1 MNSALTVSEF
11 YELWQP
17 GTGVL
22 FTCLPE
28 ILLGVLALLALVFDV
43 ACKSCCAKRAATA
56 FVSASL
62 IALFICLVGN
72 VFPHAFDV
80 TWNSIFFPGA
90 EIFVSQYI
98 TPLFVACAFFA
109 IRLSDIVRSRES
121 NAEISAPATTHLILI
136 ATAAASLLL
145 KTANFIAFFVLLE
158 TLTVCLY
165 ALVGSNR
172 GNAHSLEAGV
182 KYLIAGGVSGGL
194 MLFGIVLLY
203 GGAALAGVPAL
214 GNNDPLGYMTIAM
227 FLSQCPDSL
236 LGLAGAG
243 MVLAGV
249 MFKLGVFPMQFW
261 IPDVYQGAPTH
272 VTFFLATLSKA
283 VGFLLMFIMLQVFSG
298 VAGTLIPVLLACA
311 LISIVYANLTALGQR
326 NVKRLLGLSGVSH
339 AGYLML
345 GLLATVS
352 LALEREP
359 GAAML
364 SGVLVSLYLV
374 VYIITV
380 YPIFS
385 VMVRMPQTD
394 DALQNFDDYEKLV
407 KRNPFLAGTL
417 AFGLGSLAGI
427 PPTVGFIAKLGILY
441 ALFLAGF
448 YGSIAVMLACV
459 VAGIYY
465 YFGWLRAAFA
475 RGECCGEKGGC
486 GCCCEEKSCGASKYL
501 PVNACSRIVLIVFC
515 ALLVLG
521 SLGYWFAVRGICTLL
536 QF

>member
-1 MNSALTVSEF
+1 MESVTDF
-11 YELWQP
+11 YKLWQP
-17 GTGVL
+17 DAGMF

-28 ILLGVLALLALVFDV
+28 ILLVALALIALVFDV
-43 ACKSCCAKRAATA
+43 ACKSCCAKRAGKA
-56 FVSASL
+56 FVNAAL
-62 IALFICLVGN
+62 IALFICLVGGA
-72 VFPHAFDV
+72 FPQASV
-80 TWNSIFFPGA
+80 SASPSIFFNDAAMPLFRLLSA
-90 EIFVSQYI
+90 
-98 TPLFVACAFFA
+98 LFVAIAFFTNNLA
-109 IRLSDIVRSRES
+109 GIVRSRES
-121 NAEISAPATTHLILI
+121 NAEISAPATTHLVLI

-145 KTANFIAFFVLLE
+145 KSANFVAFFVLLE

-203 GGAALAGVPAL
+203 GGAALAGVPVID
-214 GNNDPLGYMTIAM
+214 GDPLGYGTIYA
-227 FLSQCPDSL
+227 FLVQSPDSL
-236 LGLAGAG
+236 IGIAGAG

-283 VGFLLMFIMLQVFSG
+283 VGFLLMFLMLGIFSG
-298 VAGTLIPVLLACA
+298 IAGTLVPVLVACA

-339 AGYLML
+339 AGYLTL

-352 LALEREP
+352 LVPQDPRTAGLA
-359 GAAML
+359 GII
-364 SGVLVSLYLV
+364 VVLYLL
-374 VYIITV
+374 VYIATV

-394 DALQNFDDYEKLV
+394 DALQNFDDYEKLA

-417 AFGLGSLAGI
+417 AFGIGSLAGI
-427 PPTVGFIAKLGILY
+427 PPTIGFIAKLGILY
-441 ALFLAGF
+441 VLFLAGF
-448 YGSIAVMLACV
+448 YWSIAVMLACV

-475 RGECCGEKGGC
+475 RGDCCGEKGGC
-486 GCCCEEKSCGASKYL
+486 CCEENSCASKYL
-501 PVNACSRIVLIVFC
+501 PVGICSRVVLIAFC
-515 ALLVLG
+515 AFLILG
-521 SLGYWFAVRGICTLL
+521 SIGYWFIVNTACGGLA
-536 QF
+536 F

>member
-1 MNSALTVSEF
+1 MNSALTVPEF
-11 YELWQP
+11 YEFWQP

-43 ACKSCCAKRAATA
+43 ACKSCCAKRAANA
-56 FVSASL
+56 FVSAAL
-62 IALFICLVGN
+62 IALFICLVGDA
-72 VFPHAFDV
+72 FPHSLDANL
-80 TWNSIFFPGA
+80 TSIFFPGA

-109 IRLSDIVRSRES
+109 IRLSGIVRSRES

-136 ATAAASLLL
+136 ATAAASLLM

-203 GGAALAGVPAL
+203 GGAALAGVPAF
-214 GNNDPLGYMTIAM
+214 GYDPLGYATISV
-227 FLSQCPDSL
+227 FLMQNPDSL

-283 VGFLLMFIMLQVFSG
+283 VGLLLMFVMLFIFSG

-345 GLLATVS
+345 GVLATFS
-352 LALEREP
+352 LLLEKEFSSAALS
-359 GAAML
+359 A
-364 SGVLVSLYLV
+364 VLVALYLV
-374 VYIITV
+374 VYIVTV

-394 DALQNFDDYEKLV
+394 DALQNFDDYEKLA

-465 YFGWLRAAFA
+465 YFGWLRAAFV

-486 GCCCEEKSCGASKYL
+486 GCCCEEKSCNASNYL
-501 PVNACSRIVLIVFC
+501 PVKICSRIVLIVFC

-521 SLGYWFAVRGICTLL
+521 SLGYWFVVRS
-536 QF
+536 FVSVFSF